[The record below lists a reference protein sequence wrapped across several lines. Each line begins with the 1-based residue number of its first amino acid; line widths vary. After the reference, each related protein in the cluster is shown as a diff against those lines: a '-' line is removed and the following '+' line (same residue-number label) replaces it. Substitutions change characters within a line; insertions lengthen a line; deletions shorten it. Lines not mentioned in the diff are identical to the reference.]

1 MTKTAQDGFFDD
13 FASDALDSYLRQIG
27 KIEPLAPE
35 EQKRACARFEELT
48 AKLGKSMAA
57 FGFTAG
63 EYLRLLQQINAGEI
77 DAADLFLP
85 SSLQQCGGTA
95 QLMGALDL
103 WEKEITAMEKR
114 NREYFNN
121 GALAGHHRQ
130 EMCELLSRYQLGSNL
145 VREQLEVL
153 QCYVAMLDEKFDL
166 IADNFELKN
175 CSDNPDIRN
184 LVTGKLRMSLE
195 ELAPAL
201 HELSLLLKDIHELRN
216 KLLESN
222 LRLVI
227 SIAQR
232 YRNRGVH
239 LNDLIQEGN
248 LGLLRALER
257 FDFKLGYQFSTYA
270 SWWIKH
276 NIGRVIAAQSRVIRL
291 PEHMIKAISDINRAE
306 QRFIQLK
313 GREPESA
320 ELAKELELPEAR
332 VSAIRKMAMQAVS
345 LQAPVGNGDEGSV
358 LEDIVADNGSFAPE
372 HDFARKI
379 LYDRLY
385 AMLRSLPEREQQ
397 IIIMRFGFFG
407 QPCMPLTEIS
417 RRFNLTRERV
427 RQLEIKI
434 IATLRSPEKLKFID
448 GCFQP
453 DDLS

>member
-1 MTKTAQDGFFDD
+1 MSKQGQDGFFDD

-35 EQKRACARFEELT
+35 EQQRACGRFEALT
-48 AKLGKSMAA
+48 AQLAEMMAT

-63 EYLRLLQQINAGEI
+63 EYLRLLQRINAGDA
-77 DAADLFLP
+77 DAADMFLP

-95 QLMGALDL
+95 QLMNAMTG
-103 WEKEITAMEKR
+103 WEKEISALEKR

-121 GALAGHHRQ
+121 GALSESHRR
-130 EMCELLSRYQLGSNL
+130 EMSELLNRYQLGSNL
-145 VREQLEVL
+145 VREQIDVL
-153 QCYVAMLDEKFDL
+153 NCYVVMLDEKFDL
-166 IADNFELKN
+166 IQNNFDLN
-175 CSDNPDIRN
+175 RCSDNPDIRN
-184 LVTGKLRMSLE
+184 LVTGKLRMTLE

-201 HELSLLLKDIHELRN
+201 HDLCTLLKDIHELRN

-276 NIGRVIAAQSRVIRL
+276 NIGRVIASQARVIRL
-291 PEHMIKAISDINRAE
+291 PGHMIKAISDINRAE
-306 QRFIQLK
+306 QRFIQLN
-313 GREPESA
+313 GREPEMA
-320 ELAKELELPEAR
+320 ELAKQLELPEAR
-332 VSAIRKMAMQAVS
+332 VSAIRKMALQAVS
-345 LQAPVGNGDEGSV
+345 LQAPVGSDEDGNM
-358 LEDIVADNGSFAPE
+358 LEDIIADSGSFAPE
-372 HDFARKI
+372 HEFARKI
-379 LYDRLY
+379 LYDRLH
-385 AMLRSLPEREQQ
+385 AMLRTLPEREQQ

-434 IATLRSPEKLKFID
+434 IATLRSPERLKFID

-453 DDLS
+453 DELL